1 MNAITGPLP
10 NGESQ
15 RAEDELPA
23 LYASQGL
30 RVPIPV
36 MTAALFIAWLAAERA
51 PRWLLI
57 GWVSAVAMVL
67 LLRWVFNQI
76 AARAQHIPIMYRLN
90 SLAVVSALTGI
101 VHGQS
106 VLFWPYMDESS
117 RVVQTMFV
125 LGLSAG
131 SVATQFGYM
140 RIVMAYLLPAL
151 TPMALVWAQALVP
164 PGASWLKGPSG
175 IMLLLVAMYG
185 GLLAVLARDTFKLFR
200 ESFESRQ
207 RLKRAL
213 EVAEAANSSKT
224 RFLASASHDLRQP
237 MHTLSLFSAALAMR
251 PLDPVTR
258 DITVQ
263 MNMAMHALGTQL
275 DALLDISKLDA
286 GVVTVNAR
294 HFPLVP
300 FLSRLGEEFQPIA
313 QRKGLELRV
322 HLPSQGIFHTD
333 SLLLERVLR
342 NLLDNAIKYT
352 DTGHVELTVAHHDS
366 HFELRVRD
374 TGQGIPKAEQERVF
388 EEFYQLGNPQR
399 DRTQGLGLGLSIV
412 RRLASL
418 LQIPIAMHSVPGQ
431 GTSFTLQLA
440 AGVSPDAPLQPDVS
454 TLPSIRGLRV
464 LVIDD
469 EEAVREGMRA
479 VLEALGCEVQLAA
492 GSDEAEKLARHTP
505 PDVVLADFRLHGSDD
520 GLAAVRRLRVIHP
533 GLAAL
538 LVSGDTAPQR
548 LREAHAAGLR
558 LLHKPASVDALTRAI
573 REEIDLEREKAHAS

>member
-151 TPMALVWAQALVP
+151 TPMALVWAQALAP

-492 GSDEAEKLARHTP
+492 GSEEAEKLARHTP